1 MHCQDIAENAM
12 EEGSFTSSAK
22 RLGAPGWQL
31 LSRVQ
36 KDIKKR
42 EEQNAPARFTNPAKG
57 YIGLAE
63 WARGKSLPAS
73 SKKMPTIVY
82 VASNPA
88 MEGLLKIGITGNINA
103 RMKSLYRTNVPSRFD
118 CKCAVEV
125 DNAADIEKKL
135 LRLLKHRV
143 NPNREFFRL
152 PLDDLVP
159 FLQGLGKDVT
169 PAASSSDSH
178 GAAVS
183 PADVQSGR
191 RNQRILPRRPLLR
204 FSKIGIRSG
213 ATLTANRRG
222 SDEKCK
228 VVRDNVVIFRGKE
241 MTWTNAT
248 KRLLGN
254 PKWQPQPARHW
265 QHKGKLLVDIYNEKY
280 SPA

>member
-12 EEGSFTSSAK
+12 GDGSLASSAK

-31 LSRVQ
+31 LYRVQ

-42 EEQNAPARFTNPAKG
+42 EEQNAPARFINPAKG

-82 VASNPA
+82 VATNPA
-88 MEGLLKIGITGNINA
+88 MEGLLKIGITGDIDA
-103 RMKSLYRTNVPSRFD
+103 RMKSLSRTNVPSRFD

-125 DNAADIEKKL
+125 DNAADVEQKL
-135 LRLLKHRV
+135 HRLLKGRV
-143 NPNREFFRL
+143 NENREFYRL
-152 PLDDLVP
+152 SEADLVP
-159 FLQGLGKDVT
+159 FLRGLGKDVT
-169 PAASSSDSH
+169 PAASSPDSH

-183 PADVQSGR
+183 PADIQSGR
-191 RNQRILPRRPLLR
+191 RNQRILQRRPLLR
-204 FSKIGIRSG
+204 FSKIGIRPG

-222 SDEKCK
+222 SDEKCR
-228 VVRDNVVIFRGKE
+228 VVRDNDVMFRGKE

-265 QHKGKLLVDIYNEKY
+265 RHKGKLLADIYDEKY
-280 SPA
+280 SSA